1 MIFFSLACKG
11 YLSDSMDRGLWMV
24 VGKVSGL
31 MIIAGLIG
39 VAKSDLFTTGI
50 ALLGVVTYGLAM
62 YNILL
67 YDEGPADNEIHEAE
81 SRSADRRGL

>member
-1 MIFFSLACKG
+1 
-11 YLSDSMDRGLWMV
+11 MV

-39 VAKSDLFTTGI
+39 VARSDLFATGI

-62 YNILL
+62 YNILV
-67 YDEGPADNEIHEAE
+67 YDEGPPSSEPPEAGVDG
-81 SRSADRRGL
+81 SPADRWGL